1 MALGNRCSL
10 WRCGAS
16 DATHNLRVSDTVT
29 PMRYREVIRMPL
41 WLLALIYFFFLSLVL
56 SIWAAL
62 GNTAA
67 LASLIAATTLLL
79 LIAIKTAMI
88 IEVDMHELR
97 VGRAHIALEFL
108 GAAQSLTS
116 IEVRTL
122 RTRDADPAAYLG
134 IRFWSSTGVRVAIND
149 SRDTT
154 PYWLI
159 TSNNGD
165 ELVKALASN

>member
-1 MALGNRCSL
+1 
-10 WRCGAS
+10 
-16 DATHNLRVSDTVT
+16 
-29 PMRYREVIRMPL
+29 MRYREVIRMPL
-41 WLLALIYFFFLSLVL
+41 WLIALIYFFLLSLVL

-62 GNTAA
+62 GDTAA
-67 LASLIAATTLLL
+67 LASFIAATALMLI
-79 LIAIKTAMI
+79 IAIKTAMT
-88 IEVDMHELR
+88 IEIDMHELR

-116 IEVRTL
+116 SEVRRL

-134 IRFWSSTGVRVAIND
+134 IRFWSSTGVHIAIND
-149 SRDTT
+149 PRDRT

-165 ELVKALASN
+165 ELVRALASN